1 MPITIT
7 TTPGTAYVWGN
18 AAFSWD
24 ATEAGKAWQDA
35 SATSFLAEESDG
47 LLLAPLEAR
56 LPLISDSESL
66 GLADADA
73 FAATTSAA
81 EVLSLAETYI
91 DLIAFILTAAESI
104 GFGET
109 VPRQI
114 TQSPFSENLGLVDSA
129 GYRARG

>member
-1 MPITIT
+1 MPVTIT
-7 TTPGTAYVWGN
+7 TTPGTAYVWAN

-56 LPLISDSESL
+56 LPIVDDSESF
-66 GLADADA
+66 GVADTDA

-81 EVLSLAETYI
+81 EILSLSETYK
-91 DLIAFILTAAESI
+91 I
-104 GFGET
+104 G
-109 VPRQI
+109 
-114 TQSPFSENLGLVDSA
+114 
-129 GYRARG
+129 RAHV